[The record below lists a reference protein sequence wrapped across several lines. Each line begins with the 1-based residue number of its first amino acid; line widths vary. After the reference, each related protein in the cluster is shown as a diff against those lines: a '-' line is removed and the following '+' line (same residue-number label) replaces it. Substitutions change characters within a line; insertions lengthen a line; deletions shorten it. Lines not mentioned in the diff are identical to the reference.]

1 MSLAPRDI
9 LTTITP
15 LRLVFWGCLL
25 CLIDVHSNWNFDG
38 QVWKIDILS
47 DAIGALMIAWGAFRL
62 SMLRVSGWYSAAMCF
77 VLMVAG
83 LAVPIALHDHLV
95 YDQPQWISGALQLA
109 PVVGLIATVVFCMA
123 MRRLS
128 AAADLEHSERSWRT
142 TTQLVVFISL
152 IPIGIVHAAG
162 ALATLVDEASAF
174 QVPPSL
180 ASFVALAQIV
190 PLIHFVVSISR
201 MTREAES
208 TASVAEHRG
217 AMPSGASAS

>member
-38 QVWKIDILS
+38 QVWKIDIVS
-47 DAIGALMIAWGAFRL
+47 DVIGALLIVWGAFRL

-95 YDQPQWISGALQLA
+95 YDQPKWISGALQLA

-128 AAADLEHSERSWRT
+128 AAASLVKAERSWKT
-142 TTQLVVFISL
+142 TTLLVVCINL
-152 IPIGIVHAAG
+152 IPLGLFYAAG
-162 ALATLVDEASAF
+162 AIATLRGETPAF
-174 QVPPSL
+174 QLPPSIAL
-180 ASFVALAQIV
+180 VLIVLVIPIVHFFV
-190 PLIHFVVSISR
+190 STSR
-201 MTREAES
+201 MAREAES
-208 TASVAEHRG
+208 TANVAEHRA
-217 AMPSGASAS
+217 AMPIDASAT